1 MLAGIGLG
9 LAGAAI
15 VGTGGAGLLVVGVL
29 SFLGGYFGAEGA
41 EATAGACD
49 DDGKGTGAGSGS
61 ESGPGEG
68 GSGDEGG
75 SGSGGTGGS
84 GGEGGTGS
92 GGTGGT
98 GGSGGSGGYP
108 ARIIAPAALL
118 AVAIGSGNLRQ
129 ARDPVPALGVAATGA
144 ILGMMTFRRRRT
156 QLINLTAG

>member
-75 SGSGGTGGS
+75 SGGT
-84 GGEGGTGS
+84 
-92 GGTGGT
+92 
-98 GGSGGSGGYP
+98 GGSGGYP